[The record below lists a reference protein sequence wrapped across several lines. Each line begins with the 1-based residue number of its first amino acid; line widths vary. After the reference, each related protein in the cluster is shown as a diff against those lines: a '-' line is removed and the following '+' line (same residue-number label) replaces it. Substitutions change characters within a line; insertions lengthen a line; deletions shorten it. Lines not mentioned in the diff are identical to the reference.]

1 MAFYPKVIAGNK
13 KTGRLVYANNA
24 GDKYEG
30 SHLTSD
36 GEMHHW
42 KFTAK
47 NSAMARQQYEKWC
60 SELDDECAFLAMV
73 ERKPLNDSEE
83 HVEEP
88 VEEAMAEVPEEATE
102 ETPEEVTEEVPEE
115 TYEVMVAP
123 KMGHVYIIW
132 VKAEKP
138 KLYKAYT
145 DMELALREL
154 DTLNEVSAFLG
165 SGEFEIEEV
174 ELKC

>member
-1 MAFYPKVIAGNK
+1 
-13 KTGRLVYANNA
+13 
-24 GDKYEG
+24 
-30 SHLTSD
+30 
-36 GEMHHW
+36 
-42 KFTAK
+42 
-47 NSAMARQQYEKWC
+47 
-60 SELDDECAFLAMV
+60 
-73 ERKPLNDSEE
+73 
-83 HVEEP
+83 
-88 VEEAMAEVPEEATE
+88 MAEVPEEATE